1 MKKFITRTIALLSL
15 VSFFTDIASEMLYP
29 IMPMY
34 LTSIGFS
41 VVLIGILEGFA
52 EAIAGLS
59 KGYFG
64 HLSDAT
70 GKRKPFVQLG
80 YSLSAVS
87 KPMMAVMT
95 FPFWI
100 FGARTIDR
108 LGKGIRTGARDA
120 MLSSETTQEFKGR
133 VFGFHR
139 AFDTLGAA
147 LGPLAALVFLMY
159 NPAQYKILFMLAF
172 IPGLFAISL
181 TFLLKEK
188 IAQPFSAVESGFF
201 TFLKYWK
208 KSPHQF
214 KLLVTGLL
222 FFSLINSSDILLLL
236 MMRHQGANDQQVI
249 GIYIFYNLI
258 YALTSYPMGALGDK
272 IGLKATFI
280 LGLALFAFV
289 YGGIIFAESIIT
301 LLLLF
306 FFYGIYA
313 ACYRGNIQSLDI
325 QYSSEA

>member
-1 MKKFITRTIALLSL
+1 MNLALSIFGFYIKIEIRQEDCEEIYYSDYSSSFSREFFYRYRQRDALSYYAD
-15 VSFFTDIASEMLYP
+15 VSHQYRFFRR
-29 IMPMY
+29 
-34 LTSIGFS
+34 
-41 VVLIGILEGFA
+41 LIGILEGFA

-64 HLSDAT
+64 HLSDT
-70 GKRKPFVQLG
+70 IGKRKPFVQLG

-159 NPAQYKILFMLAF
+159 ISW
-172 IPGLFAISL
+172 AI
-181 TFLLKEK
+181 
-188 IAQPFSAVESGFF
+188 
-201 TFLKYWK
+201 
-208 KSPHQF
+208 
-214 KLLVTGLL
+214 
-222 FFSLINSSDILLLL
+222 
-236 MMRHQGANDQQVI
+236 
-249 GIYIFYNLI
+249 
-258 YALTSYPMGALGDK
+258 
-272 IGLKATFI
+272 
-280 LGLALFAFV
+280 
-289 YGGIIFAESIIT
+289 
-301 LLLLF
+301 
-306 FFYGIYA
+306 
-313 ACYRGNIQSLDI
+313 
-325 QYSSEA
+325 